1 MSDPFASMAA
11 TIHRANG
18 FGRPALYSSL
28 SEGTESTVSV
38 IVSHDLT
45 QWGDS
50 IRIQNGMAIIA
61 VQCAEVPDRPRRGD
75 TFVLE
80 SGQTYAVE
88 SVLPS
93 SDDLEHRCLVL
104 ESDE

>member
-1 MSDPFASMAA
+1 VSDPFASMAA
-11 TIHRANG
+11 TIYRTSG
-18 FGRPALYSSL
+18 FGRAALYSSL

-45 QWGDS
+45 QWGDT
-50 IRIQNGMAIIA
+50 IRIQNGMAMIA
-61 VQCAEVPDRPRRGD
+61 VQRAEVPERPRRGD
-75 TFVLE
+75 TFVME

-88 SVLPS
+88 SVLR

-104 ESDE
+104 ESEE